1 MASHVHWCL
10 DTRAGA
16 PREWMKPRLFLDPL
30 PRYVLTYVRTLRIR
44 IYVRTY
50 VCTYVCTYVYIYVY
64 VYVYV
69 RTYVYLYV
77 RACTYVRTYVYVYC
91 GQRLRLRTA
100 ATGLKQLADRAPPLT
115 TRKHDRHA
123 MAGQPW
129 LYTQVEGAN

>member
-1 MASHVHWCL
+1 M
-10 DTRAGA
+10 
-16 PREWMKPRLFLDPL
+16 
-30 PRYVLTYVRTLRIR
+30 YVTYVRIRTYVYVR
-44 IYVRTY
+44 IYVYT
-50 VCTYVCTYVYIYVY
+50 
-64 VYVYV
+64 YV
-69 RTYVYLYV
+69 RTYVYVYIRVRTYTYVRTYLYV
-77 RACTYVRTYVYVYC
+77 RARTYVRTYVYVYC